1 MDNIEIINLWK
12 QYDAKLE
19 KSLSLNQKIIM
30 ELQQQKA
37 KNALRPAKRIKV
49 FAVIAGIIYVSIL
62 AYLVY
67 HSLSFEKI
75 FFVVS
80 LSFSLVITTIAIATY
95 IHQLV
100 LIDEIDNSENVIY
113 IQQRLA
119 KLQTSTLKIVGLLL
133 LQLPFYSTWYINFEW
148 INNSPK
154 AFYFIHVPIVLLFAL
169 ASIWFY
175 KNINIKNKDKKW
187 FRFLFSGPEWTSIIR
202 SGQFLDEIESFEQQ

>member
-1 MDNIEIINLWK
+1 MDNLEIINLWK

-19 KSLSLNQKIIM
+19 KTLSLNQKIIV

-37 KNALRPAKRIKV
+37 KNALRPAKRMKV

-75 FFVVS
+75 FFAGS
-80 LSFSLVITTIAIATY
+80 LSVSIVITTIAIATY

-100 LIDEIDNSENVIY
+100 LINEIDNSEHVIY

-148 INNSPK
+148 INNSPN

-202 SGQFLDEIESFEQQ
+202 SGQFLDEIESFSR

>member
-1 MDNIEIINLWK
+1 MDNIEILNLWK

-19 KSLSLNQKIIM
+19 KTLSLNQKIII

-37 KNALRPAKRIKV
+37 KKALRPAKRIKL
-49 FAVIAGIIYVSIL
+49 FAVIAGIIYVLVL

-75 FFVVS
+75 FFVGS
-80 LSFSLVITTIAIATY
+80 LSISIVITTIAIATY

-100 LIDEIDNSENVIY
+100 LINEIDNSEHVIY

-119 KLQTSTLKIVGLLL
+119 KLQASTLKIVGLLL

-148 INNSPK
+148 INRSPN
-154 AFYFIHVPIVLLFAL
+154 AFYFIHVPVVLLFAL
-169 ASIWFY
+169 ASIWLY

-187 FRFLFSGPEWTSIIR
+187 FRFLFSGPEWTSIIK
-202 SGQFLDEIESFEQQ
+202 SGQFLDEIESFSR

>member
-37 KNALRPAKRIKV
+37 KNALRPAKRMKV

-67 HSLSFEKI
+67 YSLSFEKI

-80 LSFSLVITTIAIATY
+80 LSFSIVITTIAIATY
-95 IHQLV
+95 IYQLV
-100 LIDEIDNSENVIY
+100 LINEIDNSEHVIY

-148 INNSPK
+148 INTSPN

-187 FRFLFSGPEWTSIIR
+187 FRFLFSGPEWASIIR
-202 SGQFLDEIESFEQQ
+202 SGQFLDEIESFEEQ

>member
-49 FAVIAGIIYVSIL
+49 FAVIAGIIYVSAL

-75 FFVVS
+75 FFAVS
-80 LSFSLVITTIAIATY
+80 LSFSIVITTIAIATY
-95 IHQLV
+95 IHQLM
-100 LIDEIDNSENVIY
+100 LINEIDHSEHVIY

-119 KLQTSTLKIVGLLL
+119 KLQTLTLKVVGLLL

-148 INNSPK
+148 INTSPN

-169 ASIWFY
+169 ASIWLY

-202 SGQFLDEIESFEQQ
+202 SGQFLEEIESFEKQ